1 MAIELSSKEI
11 KQFLRGPQLRI
22 VLTDVFKPSVVLR
35 RLKPSEI
42 RLKPSEF
49 LKLTEKTKNGS
60 RVSKKRRNNYQKCNG
75 KTKKKLVVIL
85 RKYNGFIS
93 TVPFVHINVN
103 VIFHRNGMVI
113 NQ

>member
-22 VLTDVFKPSVVLR
+22 ELTDVFKPSVVIR

-49 LKLTEKTKNGS
+49 LKLRKKEDRKNC
-60 RVSKKRRNNYQKCNG
+60 NLKCNG
-75 KTKKKLVVIL
+75 KKRKKLVAIL
-85 RKYNGFIS
+85 RKYNGLIS
-93 TVPFVHINVN
+93 KVLFVHINDN
-103 VIFHRNGMVI
+103 VIFHRNGMVT